1 MSVRAEPAVAKVSP
15 FYDPRVRGFV
25 YQALLIGTL
34 GWLLYEA
41 AANAAAN
48 MRARNIPTNFD
59 FWNKTSGFDINFT
72 LVPYSAQSTF
82 GDAFWVGLW
91 NTLLV
96 AAVSV
101 VFATLL
107 GFAVGIARLSTN
119 WLVAKAAAIYVES
132 LRNIPLLLQLL
143 FWYNAIL
150 KPLPNV
156 RESLVIPGL
165 FGAPFAYLNNRGLIL
180 PEPKFGPGFAWTAA
194 AFALGV
200 ALTAAFAVWA
210 ARAQRLTGAQ
220 KPVGLVGLAFV
231 VGLPLI
237 AFFAAG
243 QPLTLDYPVLRG
255 FNFAGGARVLPE
267 LVALALGLVLYTA
280 TFIAEIVRSGIQS
293 VAVGQSEAARALGL
307 GTKPMLRLVI
317 IPQAMRVITP
327 PLTNQF
333 LNIVKNSTLA
343 VFVGYPDLVSVFAGS
358 VLNITGAAV
367 QIILATMAVYLV
379 ISLLTAAVMNAWNN
393 RAMIRER

>member
-1 MSVRAEPAVAKVSP
+1 M
-15 FYDPRVRGFV
+15 
-25 YQALLIGTL
+25 
-34 GWLLYEA
+34 
-41 AANAAAN
+41 
-48 MRARNIPTNFD
+48 
-59 FWNKTSGFDINFT
+59 
-72 LVPYSAQSTF
+72 
-82 GDAFWVGLW
+82 
-91 NTLLV
+91 
-96 AAVSV
+96 
-101 VFATLL
+101 
-107 GFAVGIARLSTN
+107 
-119 WLVAKAAAIYVES
+119 
-132 LRNIPLLLQLL
+132 
-143 FWYNAIL
+143 
-150 KPLPNV
+150 
-156 RESLVIPGL
+156 
-165 FGAPFAYLNNRGLIL
+165 
-180 PEPKFGPGFAWTAA
+180 
-194 AFALGV
+194 
-200 ALTAAFAVWA
+200 
-210 ARAQRLTGAQ
+210 
-220 KPVGLVGLAFV
+220 
-231 VGLPLI
+231 
-237 AFFAAG
+237 
-243 QPLTLDYPVLRG
+243 LRG